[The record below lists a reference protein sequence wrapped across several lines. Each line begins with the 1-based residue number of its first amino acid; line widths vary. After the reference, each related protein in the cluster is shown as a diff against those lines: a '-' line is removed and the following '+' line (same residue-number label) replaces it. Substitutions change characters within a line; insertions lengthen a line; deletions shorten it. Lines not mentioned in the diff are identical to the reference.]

1 MQRAIVILILC
12 RQTGCNSLW
21 VRDEENCLMADKLCT
36 GFQKKGVMGSNSERQ
51 PAGEE
56 VDPQV
61 WIPFPFKAALTVH
74 FYLISPGRK
83 RKFPVGSGCEGK
95 TIWSWFALGY
105 APLPSNPRWWSEWK
119 QLGINHLTKVPIK
132 HRRGKSPNHCW
143 FGLGT
148 QAQTDLRGNFRT
160 KAGLYTGQAW
170 KVAQL
175 FAPGIQ
181 NSLSVLHLSIILPI
195 SIQFLKKRWRN
206 VD

>member
-1 MQRAIVILILC
+1 MSLTKRAAQCKSLVIRGCDQSEKMQRAILILILC

-21 VRDEENCLMADKLCT
+21 VRDEEHCPMADKLCT

-83 RKFPVGSGCEGK
+83 RKFPVGSRCEGK
-95 TIWSWFALGY
+95 TIWSWFALEY

-119 QLGINHLTKVPIK
+119 QLGINHLTKVSIK
-132 HRRGKSPNHCW
+132 HRRGKSPNRPTW
-143 FGLGT
+143 LTFGQKQDFT
-148 QAQTDLRGNFRT
+148 RGRGW
-160 KAGLYTGQAW
+160 KAA
-170 KVAQL
+170 
-175 FAPGIQ
+175 
-181 NSLSVLHLSIILPI
+181 
-195 SIQFLKKRWRN
+195 
-206 VD
+206 

>member
-1 MQRAIVILILC
+1 MSLTRAAQCKSLVGRGFNQSMWEDARGGSHFNTLC
-12 RQTGCNSLW
+12 RQPGCNSLW
-21 VRDEENCLMADKLCT
+21 VREEEYCLMADKLCT

-105 APLPSNPRWWSEWK
+105 TPLPSNPRLWPEW
-119 QLGINHLTKVPIK
+119 
-132 HRRGKSPNHCW
+132 
-143 FGLGT
+143 
-148 QAQTDLRGNFRT
+148 
-160 KAGLYTGQAW
+160 
-170 KVAQL
+170 
-175 FAPGIQ
+175 
-181 NSLSVLHLSIILPI
+181 NSYDSIIWLRLI
-195 SIQFLKKRWRN
+195 
-206 VD
+206 